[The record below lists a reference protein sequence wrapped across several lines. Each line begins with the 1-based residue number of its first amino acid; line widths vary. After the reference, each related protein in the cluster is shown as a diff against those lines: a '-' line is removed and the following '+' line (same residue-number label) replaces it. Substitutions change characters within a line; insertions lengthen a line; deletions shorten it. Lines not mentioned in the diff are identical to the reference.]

1 MSRIFLPEWAP
12 QSAVML
18 TWPHEDTDWAFILE
32 EAEAVFCRI
41 ALEVTKRQGL
51 IVTCRNEAHEIHVCQ
66 RLTDTGVDMT
76 RVVTGLAESN
86 DTWARDHGPL
96 TVLTDAESPLLLD
109 FTFNGWGGK
118 YEADADNAI
127 SRQLHQQGIFGNLPL
142 TTLDFVLEGGSIETD
157 GQGTLLTTRQ
167 CLMSPTRNPD
177 LNEAAIEAL
186 LRRELGVERVLW
198 LNHGHLEGDDTDS
211 HVDTLAR
218 LCSPDT
224 IAHVVCDD
232 PEDPHHAPL
241 AAMTAELEAFRTPEG
256 KPYRLIPLPLPAPIR
271 DEEGRRL
278 PATHANFLIIN
289 GAVLVP
295 TYGDPTDAVS
305 LTRLAEAF
313 PDREIVGIDCRALI
327 HQFGSLHCVTMQ
339 LPATID

>member
-1 MSRIFLPEWAP
+1 MSRTLLPEWAP

-18 TWPHEDTDWAFILE
+18 TWPHEDTDWAPIME
-32 EAEAVFCRI
+32 EAETVFCRI
-41 ALEVTKRQGL
+41 AHEVTLRQGL
-51 IVTCRNEAHEIHVCQ
+51 VVTCQDETHEAHVCR
-66 RLTDTGVDMT
+66 RLTEAGVDMT
-76 RVVTGLAESN
+76 RVITGLAPAN
-86 DTWARDHGPL
+86 DTWARDHGPI
-96 TVLTDAESPLLLD
+96 TVLADGAPLMLD

-118 YEADADNAI
+118 YPAEADNAVT
-127 SRQLHQQGIFGNLPL
+127 RRLHQQGAFGNLPL
-142 TTLDFVLEGGSIETD
+142 TPVDFVLEGGSIESD
-157 GQGTLLTTRQ
+157 GLGTLLTTRQ
-167 CLMSPTRNPD
+167 CLLTPTRNPD
-177 LNEAAIEAL
+177 LDEAGIEAV
-186 LRRELGVERVLW
+186 LRRELGVERILW
-198 LNHGHLEGDDTDS
+198 LSEGHLAGDDTDS

-241 AAMTAELEAFRTPEG
+241 AAMTTELEAFRTPEG
-256 KPYRLIPLPLPAPIR
+256 KPYRLIPLPLPAPIH

-313 PDREIVGIDCRALI
+313 PEREIVGIDCRPLI

-339 LPATID
+339 LPAAID